1 MLKALIS
8 SLLLLR
14 RSLPDLPVSPPGIT
28 AVGIVSAPRLLLIL
42 GKNEDAF
49 IVKPG
54 ESVVLA
60 DIEG

>member
-1 MLKALIS
+1 MSIRAQGQDLLAAASQRKTARTARVS
-8 SLLLLR
+8 SWDH
-14 RSLPDLPVSPPGIT
+14 S
-28 AVGIVSAPRLLLIL
+28 